1 MEMDCPYLMKLT
13 WKLNEIMCI
22 NCLTHCLALWILNRS
37 WLCILLWGL
46 FQLVFC
52 IHGFHICG
60 FNQSQVEISAHGYRV
75 STPLGHFVWGTWASV
90 DIGICWGPGP
100 NPLKILRDDCIV
112 FHLIL
117 LRRTS
122 FSLIS
127 FK

>member
-60 FNQSQVEISAHGYRV
+60 FNQSQVENQCPWIQSINPTGTFCMRYLSICRYWYLLGSWTQSPEDSEGWLYCIS
-75 STPLGHFVWGTWASV
+75 FNFIKE
-90 DIGICWGPGP
+90 D
-100 NPLKILRDDCIV
+100 
-112 FHLIL
+112 LIL
-117 LRRTS
+117 SDFL
-122 FSLIS
+122 
-127 FK
+127 